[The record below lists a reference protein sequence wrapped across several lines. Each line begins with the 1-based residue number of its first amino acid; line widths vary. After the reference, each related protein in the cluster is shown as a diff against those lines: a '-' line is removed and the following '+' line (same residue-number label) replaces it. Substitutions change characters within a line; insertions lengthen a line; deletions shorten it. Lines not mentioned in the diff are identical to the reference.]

1 MIRLTTNECTE
12 TSDLGCI
19 GDCLAN
25 CIRKRLGFSQLC
37 ADCMGD
43 GATCA
48 YDNCY
53 WKICRVLGK
62 DSYQCKK
69 CIEKKCRPDFIK
81 CSGFSFPTA
90 VIANQI
96 MAVKPTPK
104 PKPAPKS
111 KDTPK
116 PYAKA
121 KPALKGKK

>member
-1 MIRLTTNECTE
+1 MILKTTNECTE
-12 TSDLGCI
+12 TSTFGCT
-19 GDCLAN
+19 GECLAN
-25 CIRKRLGFSQLC
+25 CMRERLGFSQPC

-53 WKICRVLGK
+53 WKSCRLYGK
-62 DSYQCKK
+62 DSHECKK

-96 MAVKPTPK
+96 MDVKPTPK
-104 PKPAPKS
+104 PKPVPKEKYTS
-111 KDTPK
+111 K
-116 PYAKA
+116 PYAKP
-121 KPALKGKK
+121 KQPLKRKK